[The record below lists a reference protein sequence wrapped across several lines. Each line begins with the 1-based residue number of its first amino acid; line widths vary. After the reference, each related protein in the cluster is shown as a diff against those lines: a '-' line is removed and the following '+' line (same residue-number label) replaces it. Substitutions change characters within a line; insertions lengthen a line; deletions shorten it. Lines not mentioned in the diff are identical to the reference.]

1 MSSKKSAYFYKSFI
15 FSFPGLLSESQLTE
29 LNQYLESKSTEIC
42 AVNEK
47 FHPND
52 VFADVFEN
60 LKCKTELANGK
71 LSFQLT
77 VKHKQSSIKF
87 NEDLLKT
94 IITNAVPGTVFV
106 ESMSRQRILAEKKTI
121 TTTKT
126 PSNQAEPLS
135 PVSTTDSVYV
145 DKPEIDTPVTVRH
158 QHTAFKANSQPSSNL
173 NTENKQ
179 NKVEDDDDNVS
190 ISSDIYNEEYK
201 LWKLSQKR
209 AKIQPTPAS
218 TKTEATEAPKSES
231 SKSDSFSISLN
242 KQTVVSFFL
251 GFVSGSIVNSK

>member
-1 MSSKKSAYFYKSFI
+1 MSTKKSAYFYKSFI

-29 LNQYLESKSTEIC
+29 LNQHLESKATEIC

-52 VFADVFEN
+52 IFADVFEK
-60 LKCKTELANGK
+60 LTCKTELANGK

-77 VKHKQSSIKF
+77 VKHKLSSIKF
-87 NEDLLKT
+87 NEDALKT
-94 IITNAVPGTVFV
+94 MITNAVPGSVFL
-106 ESMSRQRILAEKKTI
+106 ESMSRQRTLAEKKTTTI
-121 TTTKT
+121 ATTKT

-135 PVSTTDSVYV
+135 PVSTTDSIYV
-145 DKPEIDTPVTVRH
+145 EKPEIDTPVTVRH
-158 QHTAFKANSQPSSNL
+158 QHTAFKANSQPSS
-173 NTENKQ
+173 KQ

-218 TKTEATEAPKSES
+218 TKTAATEAPKTEET
-231 SKSDSFSISLN
+231 KSDSFSISLN
-242 KQTVVSFFL
+242 KQTVASFFL

>member
-1 MSSKKSAYFYKSFI
+1 MSTKKSAYFYKSFI
-15 FSFPGLLSESQLTE
+15 FSFPGLLSESQLAE
-29 LNQYLESKSTEIC
+29 LNQYLESKATEIC

-52 VFADVFEN
+52 IFADVFEK
-60 LKCKTELANGK
+60 LTCKTELANGK

-77 VKHKQSSIKF
+77 VKHKLSSIKF
-87 NEDLLKT
+87 NEDLLKN
-94 IITNAVPGTVFV
+94 IITNAVPGSVFL
-106 ESMSRQRILAEKKTI
+106 ESMSRQRTLAEKKTTTI
-121 TTTKT
+121 NTTKT
-126 PSNQAEPLS
+126 PSNPAEPLS

-173 NTENKQ
+173 NTETKQ
-179 NKVEDDDDNVS
+179 KIEDDDDNVS

-218 TKTEATEAPKSES
+218 TKTEATEEPKSES
-231 SKSDSFSISLN
+231 KDSFSISLN